1 MGCTHEYAKGGGIKS
16 LIINCKKCEYSSSL
30 LDENCRNNI
39 LSILSEK
46 ARIDRLVLAGKEF
59 VKIFDM
65 DALNLL
71 KSLAFLREEIA
82 SFNYKIN
89 EKCKECLEEEIKW
102 YANMSALSEK
112 DIISAYKVIKAKIEM
127 ENRHSRPVILEKDYD
142 CNKCKKEF
150 LKELKK
156 MLRIAPWIGE
166 EESDYYYIHKIQP
179 YIKPIFFDSYIKLFP
194 PDDAVFIKKYE
205 IDRRG
210 KSIEVSLYSL
220 SSRPE
225 KLYFIIPPEYN
236 LDKKYLELLQEVKEE
251 LARHRPEDT
260 SFMEEELAREYF
272 MKFAREK
279 IKEIAEEK
287 GMNLNMEQ
295 LQMLADIFA
304 KYTAG
309 LGLLEDLLMDKNI
322 QDIYINAPVESN
334 PVHIVWQGEEYT
346 SNIYFSEND
355 VETLSSRFRSISG
368 RPFSE
373 ASPILDMG
381 LEDYKARIAAIASP
395 LTPKGVAFA
404 IRRHSITPWTLPKFI
419 SNRML
424 SSLAAGLLSFLIDG
438 QATILIA
445 GSRGAGKSSLLS
457 SLILEIPQRYRILTI
472 EDTPEIPVD
481 ELQFLG
487 YKIQSLITQSIT
499 AMEGSG
505 IEPETALRTALRLGE
520 SVLILGEVRGE
531 ETKVLFEA
539 MRVGA
544 AGNIVLGTIHGATT
558 RDVFERIVYD
568 IGVPP
573 TSFKA
578 TDIVVVAAP
587 IRVGGGVEKRRR
599 VIQISEIV
607 KRGWGKEID
616 PDKIFADI
624 MRYDAKDDELKATD
638 LLDMGQ
644 SEIIEM
650 VAMQWG
656 ISIEEALEN
665 IALRT
670 KIKEEI
676 VKKGERK
683 PSLMEAPA
691 IRDANNAFW
700 ILIEESKEEHGKPDY
715 KEVEKK
721 WMKWYSEYAKGY
733 DG

>member
-1 MGCTHEYAKGGGIKS
+1 M
-16 LIINCKKCEYSSSL
+16 
-30 LDENCRNNI
+30 
-39 LSILSEK
+39 
-46 ARIDRLVLAGKEF
+46 
-59 VKIFDM
+59 
-65 DALNLL
+65 
-71 KSLAFLREEIA
+71 
-82 SFNYKIN
+82 
-89 EKCKECLEEEIKW
+89 
-102 YANMSALSEK
+102 
-112 DIISAYKVIKAKIEM
+112 
-127 ENRHSRPVILEKDYD
+127 
-142 CNKCKKEF
+142 
-150 LKELKK
+150 
-156 MLRIAPWIGE
+156 
-166 EESDYYYIHKIQP
+166 
-179 YIKPIFFDSYIKLFP
+179 
-194 PDDAVFIKKYE
+194 
-205 IDRRG
+205 
-210 KSIEVSLYSL
+210 
-220 SSRPE
+220 
-225 KLYFIIPPEYN
+225 
-236 LDKKYLELLQEVKEE
+236 
-251 LARHRPEDT
+251 
-260 SFMEEELAREYF
+260 
-272 MKFAREK
+272 
-279 IKEIAEEK
+279 
-287 GMNLNMEQ
+287 
-295 LQMLADIFA
+295 
-304 KYTAG
+304 
-309 LGLLEDLLMDKNI
+309 
-322 QDIYINAPVESN
+322 
-334 PVHIVWQGEEYT
+334 
-346 SNIYFSEND
+346 
-355 VETLSSRFRSISG
+355 
-368 RPFSE
+368 
-373 ASPILDMG
+373 
-381 LEDYKARIAAIASP
+381 
-395 LTPKGVAFA
+395 
-404 IRRHSITPWTLPKFI
+404 
-419 SNRML
+419 
-424 SSLAAGLLSFLIDG
+424 
-438 QATILIA
+438 
-445 GSRGAGKSSLLS
+445 
-457 SLILEIPQRYRILTI
+457 
-472 EDTPEIPVD
+472 D
-481 ELQFLG
+481 ELQFFG